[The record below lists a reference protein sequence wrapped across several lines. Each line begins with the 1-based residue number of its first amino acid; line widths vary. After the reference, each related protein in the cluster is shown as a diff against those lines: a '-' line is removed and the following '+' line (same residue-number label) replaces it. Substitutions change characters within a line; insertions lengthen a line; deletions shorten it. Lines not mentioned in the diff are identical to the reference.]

1 MAISLK
7 KSGTLIL
14 LILVGVSNLSAQV
27 KITAKEYDVYA
38 SVLEDIFQDNR
49 VIRAGKNEFVIIN
62 QTKVDPDLELP
73 KSRKYRSL
81 VNDFKRK
88 NRLSGIVEKRFPS
101 GAYSESYQLVSQAEI
116 DALNK
121 KARLEYEKRYAVD
134 KLNPSIVNPGGWPW
148 ATFYQTY
155 PDASGY
161 YYLSRVG
168 FFGQFAILH
177 VKANLGWTGFSRIYI
192 LKRFKAKWETIS
204 TNGSEWVS

>member
-1 MAISLK
+1 MVNSVK
-7 KSGTLIL
+7 KSGLLIF
-14 LILVGVSNLSAQV
+14 LILVGVSSLLAQA
-27 KITAKEYDVYA
+27 KIGAKEYEVYA
-38 SVLEDIFQDNR
+38 SVLEGIYQDD
-49 VIRAGKNEFVIIN
+49 RASHSGKNEFVFIN
-62 QTKVDPDLELP
+62 QTKVDPELELP

-88 NRLSGIVEKRFPS
+88 NRSSAILEKRFPP

-116 DALNK
+116 DAINK

-134 KLNPSIVNPGGWPW
+134 KLNPSIENPGGWSW

-168 FFGQFAILH
+168 FTGQFAIVH
-177 VKANLGWTGFSRIYI
+177 VKADLGWKGFSRIYI
-192 LKRFKAKWETIS
+192 LKRTKAKWETIS
-204 TNGSEWVS
+204 SSGGEWVS